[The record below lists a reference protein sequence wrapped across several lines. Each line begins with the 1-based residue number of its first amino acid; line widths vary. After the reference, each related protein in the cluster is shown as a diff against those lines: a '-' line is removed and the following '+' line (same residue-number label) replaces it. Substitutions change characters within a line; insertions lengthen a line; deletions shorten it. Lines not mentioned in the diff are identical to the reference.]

1 MSVVDSILVLFTR
14 KKKNMDEMT
23 PTTLESNHPVLLQ
36 YKTQIENL
44 TASIKVEQDN
54 YNSMRERWQSAMQAK
69 NAFEDRVKNVL
80 VEALEDHDEDTV
92 RWIAEQL
99 DIDLKVTKQFEVN
112 VTFTVDVELE
122 AGESFDPEWD
132 LEFSVSHSDLID
144 YSSDIIYSK
153 EIS

>member
-1 MSVVDSILVLFTR
+1 
-14 KKKNMDEMT
+14 MDEMT
-23 PTTLESNHPVLLQ
+23 PTTPESNHPVLLQ

-54 YNSMRERWQSAMQAK
+54 YNSMRERWSSAMQAK
-69 NAFEDRVKNVL
+69 NAFEDKVKNVL

-99 DIDLKVTKQFEVN
+99 NIDLKVTKQYEVN
-112 VTFTVDVELE
+112 VTFTIDVELE
-122 AGESFDPEWD
+122 AGTELDPEWD
-132 LEFSVSHSDLID
+132 VEFSASHSDMID
-144 YSSDIIYSK
+144 YSCDIIYSK

>member
-1 MSVVDSILVLFTR
+1 
-14 KKKNMDEMT
+14 MDEMT

>member
-1 MSVVDSILVLFTR
+1 
-14 KKKNMDEMT
+14 MDEMT
-23 PTTLESNHPVLLQ
+23 PTTPESNHPVLLQ

-54 YNSMRERWQSAMQAK
+54 YNSMRERWQSAMQTK
-69 NAFEDRVKNVL
+69 NAFEDKVKNVL

-99 DIDLKVTKQFEVN
+99 NIDLKVTKQYEVN
-112 VTFTVDVELE
+112 VTFTIDVELE
-122 AGESFDPEWD
+122 AGTELDPEWD
-132 LEFSVSHSDLID
+132 VEFSASHSDLID
-144 YSSDIIYSK
+144 YSCDIIYSK